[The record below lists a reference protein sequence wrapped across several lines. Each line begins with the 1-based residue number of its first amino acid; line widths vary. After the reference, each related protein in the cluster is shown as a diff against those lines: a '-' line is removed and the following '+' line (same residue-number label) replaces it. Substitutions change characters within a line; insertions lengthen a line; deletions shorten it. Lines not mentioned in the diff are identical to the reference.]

1 MNRRGAPEGALFS
14 YPKAVYPKPR
24 FKAPLMINLP
34 EVLAAYN
41 PKEITI
47 GVLGGHSALEVCEG
61 AKKLGFQTV
70 VVAQKGREKTYSK
83 YYRTREGGKGCV
95 DHLITLDKF
104 ADIVKPEVQEELRG
118 LNTIFV
124 HNRYFWVY
132 CDFKAIEND
141 FNVPIYGTRYLVR
154 LEERDQ
160 PNNQYVLLEK
170 AGIRIPKILRTGDST
185 VTGEGLKTV
194 LNTYFDAKGGPV
206 IVKVNEATRTYERA
220 FFVAVSQA
228 DFEKKSTE
236 MIAQGKITQE
246 GLDKAVIE
254 EFIIGAQVNL
264 NFFYS
269 PLTGELELMGT
280 DMRRQT
286 SLDGFLRLNANV
298 QTQLVE
304 GGYQPSMVETGHVSV
319 TMKESL
325 LEKAFELGERF
336 VQATKEHAAPGIIGP
351 FALQGAVAAENGRE
365 EFVIF
370 DVSMR
375 IPGSPGTRFTPYT
388 SYLWGRPMSF
398 GERIGMDIKEA
409 LDSGRLGEIVT

>member
-1 MNRRGAPEGALFS
+1 
-14 YPKAVYPKPR
+14 
-24 FKAPLMINLP
+24 MISLP
-34 EVLAAYN
+34 EVLKNYN
-41 PKEITI
+41 LSQITI

-70 VVAQKGREKTYSK
+70 VVAQKGREKTYEK

-104 ADIVKPEVQEELRG
+104 ADIVKPEVQEELRK

-132 CDFKAIEND
+132 CDWNAIAND
-141 FNVPIYGTRYLVR
+141 FNVPIYGSRHLVR
-154 LEERDQ
+154 LEERDVE
-160 PNNQYVLLEK
+160 NNQYFLLEK
-170 AGIRIPKILRTGDST
+170 AGIRLPKMIASPA
-185 VTGEGLKTV
+185 EIS
-194 LNTYFDAKGGPV
+194 GPV
-206 IVKVNEATRTYERA
+206 IVKVNEATRSYERA
-220 FFVAVSQA
+220 FFVATSPE
-228 DFEKKSTE
+228 DYKKKSDE
-236 MIAQGKITQE
+236 MLATGKITKE

-286 SLDGFLRLNANV
+286 SLDGFLRLNAQV
-298 QTQLVE
+298 QNELLAS
-304 GGYQPSMVETGHVSV
+304 GYQPSMVETGHVSV

-325 LEKAFELGERF
+325 VEKAFDIGEKF
-336 VQATKEHAAPGIIGP
+336 VKATQEFAKPGIIGP

-375 IPGSPGTRFTPYT
+375 IPGSPGTRFTPYA

-398 GERIGMDIKEA
+398 GERIAMELKDAIAENKLME
-409 LDSGRLGEIVT
+409 LLT

>member
-1 MNRRGAPEGALFS
+1 
-14 YPKAVYPKPR
+14 
-24 FKAPLMINLP
+24 MISLP
-34 EVLAAYN
+34 EILKTYN
-41 PKEITI
+41 LSQVTI

-61 AKKLGFQTV
+61 AKKLGFQTL
-70 VVAQKGREKTYSK
+70 VVAQKGREKTYEK

-95 DHLITLDKF
+95 DHIILLDKF

-132 CDFKAIEND
+132 CDWNAIEND
-141 FNVPIYGTRYLVR
+141 FNVPIYGTRHLVR

-160 PNNQYVLLEK
+160 PNNQYFLLEK
-170 AGIRIPKILRTGDST
+170 AGIRLPKIIRPGDSKWN
-185 VTGEGLKTV
+185 EEKTKKV
-194 LNTYFDAKGGPV
+194 LMEHFNPSGVPV
-206 IVKVNEATRTYERA
+206 IVKVNEAIRTYERA
-220 FFVAVSQA
+220 FFVAVSVE
-228 DFEKKSTE
+228 DYEERSGWLLS
-236 MIAQGKITQE
+236 QGKITRE

-286 SLDGFLRLNANV
+286 SLDGFLRLNSQV
-298 QTQLVE
+298 QGELLAS
-304 GGYQPSMVETGHVSV
+304 GYQPSMVETGHVSV

-325 LEKAFELGERF
+325 VEKAFEIGEKF
-336 VQATKEHAAPGIIGP
+336 VKATQEHAKPGIIGP

-388 SYLWGRPMSF
+388 SYLWGRPVSY
-398 GERIGMDIKEA
+398 GERIAMEIKEA
-409 LDSGRLGEIVT
+409 LAANKLPEILT